1 MLYKKIFL
9 FLGRSVIEHVHHN
22 HTYHLPA
29 ESSGSLQ
36 RPISR
41 DKKGNNK
48 ETFLIFLIV
57 IYNFFFH
64 FPRPILNIYVYET

>member
-1 MLYKKIFL
+1 MNKKNNFI
-9 FLGRSVIEHVHHN
+9 LGRSAIEHVHHN

-41 DKKGNNK
+41 DKKGNHTYNIFNSL
-48 ETFLIFLIV
+48 FLSLKTV
-57 IYNFFFH
+57 N
-64 FPRPILNIYVYET
+64 N

>member
-1 MLYKKIFL
+1 MLYKKILL

-41 DKKGNNK
+41 DKKSNNK
-48 ETFLIFLIV
+48 DIFLIFLIV
-57 IYNFFFH
+57 YSNQFFF
-64 FPRPILNIYVYET
+64 IL